1 MGVRR
6 GGRGPVGAVYG
17 WVRGQS
23 MKAKMALG
31 AFASLLTLAAM
42 WALVHDHNHFFV
54 ASEAVHAAGIMVL
67 LYKLIRQRTCS
78 GLSLKFQ
85 ELTAI
90 FLASR
95 LYCSVIIEKDI
106 HTVLDLL
113 TFLSTLWVIYEM
125 RFKLNSS
132 YTKELD
138 SMPRY
143 YLLIPSVVLAIF
155 VHPFLYR
162 HYCRFLWAFAVYL
175 ESLSVLPQLRL
186 MQNAKMVEP
195 FTAHY
200 VFALGIAR
208 FLSCAH
214 WIIKVIDAGG
224 SFISGSSSA
233 VFWTPAVL
241 LAEVVQTLILADFCY
256 YYVKSAMLGQLMRL
270 PSAHGLREAMDH
282 VHIRLLQALQESLHL
297 LTITLQQQRL

>member
-1 MGVRR
+1 MGKRR
-6 GGRGPVGAVYG
+6 GASGPVGAVYA

-23 MKAKMALG
+23 VKAKTALG
-31 AFASLLTLAAM
+31 ALAALLTLVVLRA
-42 WALVHDHNHFFV
+42 VIHDHNHFFV
-54 ASEAVHAAGIMVL
+54 ASEAVHAAGIFVL
-67 LYKLIRQRTCS
+67 IFKLTRQKTCS

-90 FLASR
+90 FLAVR
-95 LYCSVIIEKDI
+95 FYCSIVIERDI

-113 TFLSTLWVIYEM
+113 TLLSTLWVIYMM

-143 YLLIPSVVLAIF
+143 YLLIPSIVLAIF
-155 VHPFLYR
+155 VHPFMYN
-162 HYCRFLWAFAVYL
+162 HYSRFLWAFSVYL
-175 ESLSVLPQLRL
+175 ESISVLPQLRL

-200 VFALGIAR
+200 VFALGVAR
-208 FLSCAH
+208 FLNSAH
-214 WIIKVIDAGG
+214 WIIKVIETGG
-224 SFISGSSSA
+224 SFLTSSSSA

-241 LAEVVQTLILADFCY
+241 LSELVQILILADFCY
-256 YYVKSAMLGQLMRL
+256 YYIKSAMLGQLMRL
-270 PSAHGLREAMDH
+270 PSAHGMRD
-282 VHIRLLQALQESLHL
+282 V
-297 LTITLQQQRL
+297 

>member
-1 MGVRR
+1 MGRRR
-6 GGRGPVGAVYG
+6 GARGPAGAVYA

-23 MKAKMALG
+23 VKAKAAIGALTAILALG
-31 AFASLLTLAAM
+31 AL
-42 WALVHDHNHFFV
+42 WALIHDHNHFFV
-54 ASEAVHAAGIMVL
+54 ASEAVHAAGIFVL
-67 LYKLIRQRTCS
+67 IYKLSSKKTCS

-90 FLASR
+90 FLAVR
-95 LYCSVIIEKDI
+95 FYCSIVIEKDI

-113 TFLSTLWVIYEM
+113 TLLSTLWVIYMM

-138 SMPRY
+138 NIPRY
-143 YLLIPSVVLAIF
+143 YLLIPSIVLAIF
-155 VHPFLYR
+155 IHPFMYK
-162 HYCRFLWAFAVYL
+162 HYTRFLWAFSVYL

-200 VFALGIAR
+200 VFALGVAR
-208 FLSCAH
+208 FLNSAH
-214 WIIKVIDAGG
+214 WIIKVVDTRG
-224 SFISGSSSA
+224 SFLTGSSSA

-241 LAEVVQTLILADFCY
+241 LAELVQTLILADFCY
-256 YYVKSAMLGQLMRL
+256 YYIKSAMLGQLMRL
-270 PSAHGLREAMDH
+270 PSLHG
-282 VHIRLLQALQESLHL
+282 IRDV
-297 LTITLQQQRL
+297 